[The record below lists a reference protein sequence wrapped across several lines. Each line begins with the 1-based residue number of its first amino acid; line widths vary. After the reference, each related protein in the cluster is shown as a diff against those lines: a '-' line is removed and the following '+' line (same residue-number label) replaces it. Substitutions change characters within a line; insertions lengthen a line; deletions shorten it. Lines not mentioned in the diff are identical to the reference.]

1 MTNLANLVR
10 IVNGKMLNHPSV
22 SAVESFSIC
31 AHKIHKK
38 AAFIAVNASAKDVE
52 TAIANGAY
60 AVIFDSDF
68 KVSNDEVAFIKVENL
83 NVALLRMIKFLG
95 DIWRHQF
102 VLIDEIQASILRFI
116 SVPKN
121 LIFAPNTLHELF
133 IHLISHEQKHIYFTK
148 NREVLQLLEIS
159 YQKIEKD
166 ENLSET
172 YSGSI
177 FYSSFIYDE
186 IYYSNLVFPQIFL
199 PDLCGILKFLG
210 RKNIEFRL
218 QNFSALSHFEPIF
231 VDKFLNITPFGESY
245 RAFIIE
251 SDKELFV
258 RAAQY
263 LRAKFRDKILICA
276 SWDDEFGET
285 AIDFRFSKLEML
297 KTIPEFHYALIY
309 GNRADIVSFLSQKP
323 REKNLFF

>member
-10 IVNGKMLNHPSV
+10 IVNGKMLNRPSV

-68 KVSNDEVAFIKVENL
+68 KVSNDEVDFIKVENL

-148 NREVLQLLEIS
+148 NREFLQLLEIS

-186 IYYSNLVFPQIFL
+186 IYYTNKFDVTNSNAFRRYTTIPNKKLTARFWQMGERLRRVKIDNYLENELLEAETTEFE
-199 PDLCGILKFLG
+199 LG
-210 RKNIEFRL
+210 
-218 QNFSALSHFEPIF
+218 EPTNDEI
-231 VDKFLNITPFGESY
+231 
-245 RAFIIE
+245 A
-251 SDKELFV
+251 
-258 RAAQY
+258 Y
-263 LRAKFRDKILICA
+263 LRVLYNH
-276 SWDDEFGET
+276 
-285 AIDFRFSKLEML
+285 LE
-297 KTIPEFHYALIY
+297 KYIE
-309 GNRADIVSFLSQKP
+309 
-323 REKNLFF
+323 